1 MSVSDQNA
9 LDRREWM
16 KVSAAGVAA
25 TAVAG
30 SASAQDK
37 ADEVQKVSDP
47 VPTRPLGRSGI
58 PVSMLNLG
66 TCVCRRRIATIIAH
80 LEMQSQSHAR
90 RWL

>member
-30 SASAQDK
+30 SATAQDK

-66 TCVCRRRIATIIAH
+66 T
-80 LEMQSQSHAR
+80 
-90 RWL
+90 